1 MNCNENVSPAV
12 VQRVMKELRTLMRRP
27 LDGIT
32 IHVDESKVTTFVAD
46 FDGPVGTPYEK
57 GLFRAQLTLS
67 HDFPQTPPKGTFLT
81 KIFHPNVA
89 SNGDIC
95 VNTLKRDWKSSHG
108 FGHVLS
114 IIRCL
119 LIHPNPASALNEE
132 AGRLLM
138 ESYDE
143 YARRARIFT
152 KIHARKRTNDSSSH
166 TQSPRRT
173 RAHASGG
180 EGTGSRARHTVLS
193 SRSERARSP
202 FSDRNSAEKSTPR
215 SSRSPSH
222 SRDAL
227 ASSTSPGNDG
237 YSSDEQ
243 DENDGGYSDDG
254 YSDDES
260 TDSAVAECP
269 PRNGEAEER
278 DGYSDDEDDE
288 EEDGENS
295 QSNAKATSSGSLLK
309 GASHSS
315 STASCHRPYSIS
327 SSLKNTPT
335 NTSASLR
342 SKDTDL
348 TASTA
353 STSHVHPRAASP
365 AIGKEASLNARQLR
379 PKRKKL
385 RL

>member
-1 MNCNENVSPAV
+1 MNSNENVSPAV
-12 VQRVMKELRTLMRRP
+12 MGRVMKELRTLMRHP

-32 IHVDESKVTTFVAD
+32 VHVDESNLTTFVAS

-57 GLFRAQLTLS
+57 GEFRAQLSLS

-95 VNTLKRDWKSSHG
+95 VNTLKRDWQPSHG

-152 KIHARKRTNDSSSH
+152 KIHARKRM
-166 TQSPRRT
+166 
-173 RAHASGG
+173 AHD
-180 EGTGSRARHTVLS
+180 S
-193 SRSERARSP
+193 SRSTRSLDRNSSRIPSAAAATGESPRPRRGILASSSSTSQERGQSP
-202 FSDRNSAEKSTPR
+202 FSERNSNAERLASR
-215 SSRSPSH
+215 SSSSSARDVLDSPS
-222 SRDAL
+222 L
-227 ASSTSPGNDG
+227 SPESGDG

-243 DENDGGYSDDG
+243 NENDDGYSDDG
-254 YSDDES
+254 YSDDDEHDENNATVTLVS
-260 TDSAVAECP
+260 KSGVALSD
-269 PRNGEAEER
+269 GDD
-278 DGYSDDEDDE
+278 DGYSDDD
-288 EEDGENS
+288 EEDGENAET
-295 QSNAKATSSGSLLK
+295 NREAASSDYSPK
-309 GASHSS
+309 RPSPASS
-315 STASCHRPYSIS
+315 SSSRRSC
-327 SSLKNTPT
+327 
-335 NTSASLR
+335 SASLCSSIENLSSPNSHIHSR
-342 SKDTDL
+342 S
-348 TASTA
+348 
-353 STSHVHPRAASP
+353 ASP
-365 AIGKEASLNARQLR
+365 NTNKETDSGDSSNNTRQLR

>member
-1 MNCNENVSPAV
+1 MNSNENVSPAIMG
-12 VQRVMKELRTLMRRP
+12 RVMRELRTLMRHP

-32 IHVDESKVTTFVAD
+32 VHVDESNLTTFVAS

-57 GLFRAQLTLS
+57 GEFRAQLSLS

-95 VNTLKRDWKSSHG
+95 VNTLKRDWQPSHG

-152 KIHARKRTNDSSSH
+152 KIHARKRTAHDSS
-166 TQSPRRT
+166 
-173 RAHASGG
+173 
-180 EGTGSRARHTVLS
+180 
-193 SRSERARSP
+193 
-202 FSDRNSAEKSTPR
+202 R
-215 SSRSPSH
+215 SSRSPIRSS
-222 SRDAL
+222 SRIPPTAATTGESPRPRRGVLTSSSSASQERGRSPFSERNPDAERL
-227 ASSTSPGNDG
+227 ASCSSSNSNARDVLHSTSLSPESGDG

-243 DENDGGYSDDG
+243 DENDDGHSDDG
-254 YSDDES
+254 YSDDEYDGNSDIVSPVS
-260 TDSAVAECP
+260 TTGGAS
-269 PRNGEAEER
+269 
-278 DGYSDDEDDE
+278 SDDDE
-288 EEDGENS
+288 EGGENAETNRES
-295 QSNAKATSSGSLLK
+295 VAFSDSSPKGPSPTSSSP
-309 GASHSS
+309 SRR
-315 STASCHRPYSIS
+315 SC
-327 SSLKNTPT
+327 
-335 NTSASLR
+335 SASLVR
-342 SKDTDL
+342 SIENL
-348 TASTA
+348 SSPNSRIHSC
-353 STSHVHPRAASP
+353 STSPEMNKTMGS
-365 AIGKEASLNARQLR
+365 GSGSSNNTRQPR